1 MRVPAGS
8 CVAAPPLLVH
18 GFRNPGD
25 AAAPLLNLHAP
36 GVWARSRAHG
46 LPPEQYDTFGPDRAS
61 AVPRPSV
68 SAPGDGERLAKEHR
82 LALVKA
88 QHFERDL
95 LEYFV
100 DGEYDGASRHVHLRH
115 ADCFHVLEGAL
126 EFRLDGETVRAEA
139 GMSIVVP
146 PGVPHEFT
154 SAGSARFL
162 NVHAPSFGF
171 VEYLRNVDA
180 GEIVDAAA
188 HDVYDFPE

>member
-1 MRVPAGS
+1 VRRS
-8 CVAAPPLLVH
+8 AAAARARLPQS
-18 GFRNPGD
+18 GD

-36 GVWARSRAHG
+36 GVGAQPCAR
-46 LPPEQYDTFGPDRAS
+46 LAS
-61 AVPRPSV
+61 GALRHVRSGSCLGRTASSV

-88 QHFERDL
+88 QHFDLDL

-171 VEYLRNVDA
+171 VEYLRKVDA

-188 HDVYDFPE
+188 HDVYDFPK